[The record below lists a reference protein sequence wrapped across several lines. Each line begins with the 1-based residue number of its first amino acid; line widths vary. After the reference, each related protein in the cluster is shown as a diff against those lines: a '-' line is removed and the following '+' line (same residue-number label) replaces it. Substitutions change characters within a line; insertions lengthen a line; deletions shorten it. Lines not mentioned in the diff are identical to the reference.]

1 MIHKF
6 CIRNSEDRCIQCR
19 DYAPKKRVC
28 PVYRIYK
35 KQQQEKTDQQHD
47 RPQPPKP
54 LSCIITEIGKMT
66 RWNVEELQRYLA
78 VTTDTVFYIKTEAGE
93 EVPMLVE
100 RLRHALALQK
110 NALPRE

>member
-28 PVYRIYK
+28 PVYRIK
-35 KQQQEKTDQQHD
+35 KQQRKKD

-54 LSCIITEIGKMT
+54 LSCAIGKEGKQT
-66 RWNVEELQRYLA
+66 TWNVEELRRYLA
-78 VTTDTVFYIKTEAGE
+78 VTTDTVLYIKTEAGE
-93 EVPMLVE
+93 RVPMLVE
-100 RLRHALALQK
+100 RLRHALAQVK
-110 NALPRE
+110 NVRLRE